1 MSSPPLTAFNNL
13 LVQFFDEMS
22 ETYPEETDIKAAA
35 TALKTLKKFNPRLI
49 HTKFMQTVHAE
60 FKEHIMKQDE
70 DYLVK
75 RAHEILEKD
84 YSDMAFA
91 FWIFDKHWKTMSDTN
106 KEQVWKYC
114 KALIILAEKSV

>member
-1 MSSPPLTAFNNL
+1 MSALSAFNNL
-13 LVQFFDEMS
+13 LVQFFDDMS

-35 TALKTLKKFNPRLI
+35 TALKALKRMNPKLI
-49 HTKFMQTVHAE
+49 HTTFMKTVYVE
-60 FKEHIMKQDE
+60 FKEPIMKRNE

-84 YSDMAFA
+84 YSEMAYA

-106 KEQVWKYC
+106 KNHVWNYC
-114 KALIILAEKSV
+114 EKLIKIAEIVG